1 MIFISFFSLDEEESE
16 SEKENS
22 DNTLKTIKHN
32 NSENFFDL
40 LAKTRVLNHN
50 I

>member
-1 MIFISFFSLDEEESE
+1 MLCKLYLRIL
-16 SEKENS
+16 N
-22 DNTLKTIKHN
+22 DNALKTIKHN

-40 LAKTRVLNHN
+40 LAETRVLNYD